1 MSSRNAGGKK
11 LLCETDGSLL
21 RCLRTAFS
29 RPFVVIQHNLRD
41 HLPVV
46 QCFLHLLFQKIEH
59 PAVIRKA
66 HFHFGWMDVDIYLF
80 GIDLKMEVCHRKFML
95 HQIGLI
101 AALQSF

>member
-1 MSSRNAGGKK
+1 M
-11 LLCETDGSLL
+11 CETDSSLFG
-21 RCLRTAFS
+21 CLCIAFS

-80 GIDLKMEVCHRKFML
+80 GIDLQMEVCHRKFML